1 MLEELNSLL
10 QEAAKLPEQN
20 FDKVPDGKYT
30 GIIDGVEFTESKSS
44 GNLMFVWT
52 LKYTDEKVAGRKD
65 WKYQVLNKPENMKRL
80 TTDLTK
86 FGIDCTKD
94 MEHIQ
99 NHLEDLLDVEVEIE
113 VKTTVSKNNDEEY
126 RNISIK
132 PLN

>member
-20 FDKVPDGKYT
+20 FENVPDGKYT

-52 LKYTDEKVAGRKD
+52 LKYTDERVAGRKD

-113 VKTTVSKNNDEEY
+113 VKTTVSKNNGEEY

>member
-20 FDKVPDGKYT
+20 FEKVPDGRYT
-30 GIIDGVEFTESKSS
+30 GIIDGVEFTESKAS

-52 LKYTDEKVAGRKD
+52 IKYTDEEIANRKE

-80 TTDLTK
+80 ITDLTK

-99 NHLEDLLDVEVEIE
+99 DQLENLLDVEVEVE
-113 VKTTVSKNNDEEY
+113 VKTTVSKNNGEEY
-126 RNISIK
+126 RNVSIK
-132 PLN
+132 PLR

>member
-20 FDKVPDGKYT
+20 FEKVPDGKYT
-30 GIIDGVEFTESKSS
+30 GIIDGVEFTESKAS

-52 LKYTDEKVAGRKD
+52 IKYTDEEIANRKE

-80 TTDLTK
+80 ITDLTK

-99 NHLEDLLDVEVEIE
+99 DQLENLLDVEVEVE
-113 VKTTVSKNNDEEY
+113 VKTTVSKNNGEEY
-126 RNISIK
+126 RNVSIK
-132 PLN
+132 PLR

>member
-20 FDKVPDGKYT
+20 FENVPDGKYT
-30 GIIDGVEFTESKSS
+30 GIIDGVEFKESKTS

-52 LKYTDEKVAGRKD
+52 LKYTDETVAGRKD

-80 TTDLTK
+80 ITDLTK

-94 MEHIQ
+94 MEYIQ
-99 NHLEDLLDVEVEIE
+99 DHLEDLLDIEVEIE
-113 VKTTVSKNNDEEY
+113 VKTTVSKSNGEEY

-132 PLN
+132 PLR